1 MIVNLWCT
9 YVTAAKEIADAIT
22 IDYKGKIIKVT
33 LCDPDGKG
41 ADGGALEDEISESK
55 SSTCFNVVRS
65 QLYSF
70 AQTKYWNLFQT

>member
-1 MIVNLWCT
+1 M
-9 YVTAAKEIADAIT
+9 YVTAAKKIADAKT

-33 LCDPDGKG
+33 LCDTEGKG
-41 ADGGALEDEISESK
+41 AAGGELEDESK